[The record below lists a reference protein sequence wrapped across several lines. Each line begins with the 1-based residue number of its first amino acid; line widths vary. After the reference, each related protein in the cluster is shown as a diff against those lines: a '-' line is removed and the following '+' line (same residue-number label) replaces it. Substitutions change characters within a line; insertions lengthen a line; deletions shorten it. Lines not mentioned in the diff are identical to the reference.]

1 MTTALPGTDPTQ
13 SAARTDGAATRT
25 HPTTA
30 ATLRRAAA
38 TFTESK
44 LALAGL
50 AILVVIA
57 GLCFIGPLFYHS
69 DTLATRLYQT
79 NLPPGSGHPLG
90 TDDSGR
96 DILGRLMLGGQSSLE
111 IGIAVALIAT
121 TFGALWGALAGY
133 VGGLLDAAMMR
144 CVDAML
150 ALPGIFLFL
159 YLASIFQ
166 PNLLLI
172 ILVLSV
178 FSWLVP
184 GRLVRGEVLSLRT
197 RDYVQAVRQ
206 MGGRGPRIVLRHLL
220 PNTIGTIVV
229 NGTFQVADAILAL
242 ALLSYLGFGL
252 PPPAPTWGG
261 MLSAGINYVYDGY
274 WWQVYPAGLAIVL
287 TVVAINLIGDSLRDA
302 LEVRLQQR

>member
-1 MTTALPGTDPTQ
+1 VSAAIPGTGPARPAPSDEQ
-13 SAARTDGAATRT
+13 LAARPDLTIG
-25 HPTTA
+25 
-30 ATLRRAAA
+30 ATLRRAGL
-38 TFTESK
+38 TFAESK
-44 LALAGL
+44 LALAGT
-50 AILVVIA
+50 AILLVIA
-57 GLCFIGPLFYHS
+57 ALCFIGPLFYHS

-79 NLPPGSGHPLG
+79 NLPPGAGHPLG

-96 DILGRLMLGGQSSLE
+96 DILGRLMYGGQSSLE
-111 IGIAVALIAT
+111 IGVAVAVIAT

-133 VGGLLDAAMMR
+133 AGGLLDAAMMR

-150 ALPGIFLFL
+150 ALPGLFLFL
-159 YLASIFQ
+159 YLASVIQ

-197 RDYVQAVRQ
+197 REYVQAVRQ

-252 PPPAPTWGG
+252 PPPTPTWGG

-287 TVVAINLIGDSLRDA
+287 AVIAINLIGDSLRDS
-302 LEVRLQQR
+302 LEVRLRQR